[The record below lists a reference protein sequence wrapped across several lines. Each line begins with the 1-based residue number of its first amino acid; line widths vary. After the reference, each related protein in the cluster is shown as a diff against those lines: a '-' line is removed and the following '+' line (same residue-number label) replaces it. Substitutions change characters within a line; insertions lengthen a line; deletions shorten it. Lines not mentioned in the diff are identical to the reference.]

1 MFYCCKSRDC
11 FIHNSRGFSEVQY
24 PFRAKRQSRDPNS
37 GPLLAIRS
45 LIADWLSQ
53 VTRTS
58 SQWSSRYHS
67 ARQSQS
73 LSGKRGNCGSSSCC
87 CCSRPKPR
95 TSDIL
100 APDDVSLD
108 RVEPHQPVMVYMR
121 LAKSF
126 NNRDKYRERFDI
138 PDHPLW
144 ESLQLHHKCSSTS
157 MRKYMAKSETTND
170 SNQTSDRP
178 DSTNVAPVQ
187 PDMRRP

>member
-1 MFYCCKSRDC
+1 MA
-11 FIHNSRGFSEVQY
+11 HAPVPGE
-24 PFRAKRQSRDPNS
+24 
-37 GPLLAIRS
+37 
-45 LIADWLSQ
+45 
-53 VTRTS
+53 
-58 SQWSSRYHS
+58 
-67 ARQSQS
+67 ARV
-73 LSGKRGNCGSSSCC
+73 L
-87 CCSRPKPR
+87 
-95 TSDIL
+95 DIL